1 MDRQSRYYY
10 FRHPLGVFLIVM
22 RSARWH
28 AQFQGED
35 LGAYE
40 TAQEAAQALATG
52 QTSGGSCGN
61 TAALEIPDDLKKWS
75 FKEE

>member
-1 MDRQSRYYY
+1 MDRSSRYYY
-10 FRHPLGVFLIVM
+10 FKHRLGVFLIVM
-22 RSARWH
+22 RGARWH

-40 TAQEAAQALATG
+40 TAQEAANALATG
-52 QTSGGSCGN
+52 RTSGGSCGD
-61 TAALEIPDDLKKWS
+61 TAALGIPDDLRKWS